1 MDTQAINATVSSCT
15 AIPVNASCQSQTVQQ
30 TMDSTMEAIQEAM
43 NSFSSEVINE
53 APNEKKAKGFLNSLK
68 SYINTQEFKNKIN
81 ETAQKTGRP
90 PKEVAKNFFE
100 KALGTVGDILGIAI
114 SVICDAG
121 RMVVNIAG
129 TICNSIINLIQSIA
143 NGIASIVTLNKT
155 CVA

>member
-1 MDTQAINATVSSCT
+1 MSDEKKNRIAINNEYVQKILAEGQRLATEL
-15 AIPVNASCQSQTVQQ
+15 
-30 TMDSTMEAIQEAM
+30 EANDI
-43 NSFSSEVINE
+43 
-53 APNEKKAKGFLNSLK
+53 
-68 SYINTQEFKNKIN
+68 KNKIN

>member
-1 MDTQAINATVSSCT
+1 MDTQTINATVSSCT
-15 AIPVNASCQSQTVQQ
+15 AIPVNATCQSQTVQQ
-30 TMDSTMEAIQEAM
+30 TMDSTMEAIQEVM
-43 NSFSSEVINE
+43 NDFSGEVINE
-53 APNEKKAKGFLNSLK
+53 APNEKKAKSFLSSLK
-68 SYINTQEFKNKIN
+68 NYIGTQEFKNKIN
-81 ETAQKTGRP
+81 DTAKKTGRP

>member
-1 MDTQAINATVSSCT
+1 MDTQTINATVSSCT
-15 AIPVNASCQSQTVQQ
+15 AIPVNATCQSQTVQQ
-30 TMDSTMEAIQEAM
+30 TMDSTMEAIQDAM
-43 NSFSSEVINE
+43 NGFSSEVINE
-53 APNEKKAKGFLNSLK
+53 APNEKKAKSFLSSSKN
-68 SYINTQEFKNKIN
+68 YIGTQEFKNKIN